1 MKKIFFHSFRGGTGK
16 SNISAN
22 ISACLARKG
31 KKVALMDLDIQSPGV
46 HAVFGFKGSD
56 ITHSLNDFLWQKC
69 GITEVIHNLSSRFSL
84 GSGEIYFIPS
94 SIETNDI
101 IRTLR
106 EGYDFTQLTKGFAM
120 LEEQLS
126 PDYLVVDTH
135 PGLYEE
141 TLFSLS
147 IADILFIIMRPDE
160 QDFQGTSVTLE
171 ASQKLN
177 VPLTYLLMNKVLMTG
192 ALEDLRKRV
201 KDTYGY
207 DLLSMLPHSE
217 DLLKMG
223 SSNVFYIQYPDHP
236 FSKEIEMI
244 TEKILLKS

>member
-31 KKVALMDLDIQSPGV
+31 KKVVLIDLDIQSPGV

-56 ITHSLNDFLWQKC
+56 IKNSLNDFLWKKC
-69 GITEVIHNLSSRFSL
+69 EITKVIHKLSSRIPL
-84 GSGEIYFIPS
+84 ESGEIYFIPS

-106 EGYDFTQLTKGFAM
+106 EGYDFTQLTKGFTI
-120 LEEQLS
+120 LEDELH

-147 IADILFIIMRPDE
+147 VADILFIIMRPDE

-177 VPLTYLLMNKVLMTG
+177 VPSTYLLMNKVLMPN
-192 ALEDLRKRV
+192 AADLQKRV
-201 KDTYGY
+201 QDTY
-207 DLLSMLPHSE
+207 DCNVLSMLPHSE

-236 FSKEIEMI
+236 FSKEIELI
-244 TEKILLKS
+244 TEKILSNP

>member
-31 KKVALMDLDIQSPGV
+31 KKVVLMDLDIQSPGI

-56 ITHSLNDFLWQKC
+56 IKNSLNDFLWQKC
-69 GITEVIHNLSSRFSL
+69 EITEVIHNLSSKFPL

-106 EGYDFTQLTKGFAM
+106 DGYDFTRLTKGFTM
-120 LEEQLS
+120 LEEELN

-147 IADILFIIMRPDE
+147 VADILFIIMRPDE

-177 VPLTYLLMNKVLMTG
+177 VPLIYLLMNKVLMTE
-192 ALEDLRKRV
+192 AVEDLRKRAEN
-201 KDTYGY
+201 TYGCSV
-207 DLLSMLPHSE
+207 LSMLPHSE

-223 SSNVFYIQYPDHP
+223 SSNVFYIKYPDHP
-236 FSKEIEMI
+236 FSKEIELI
-244 TEKILLKS
+244 TEKILSKS